1 VVHPGSPGGSR
12 TVPRPG
18 LAQIGADMC
27 AACRRNS
34 ASQLYFPTPLRDLM
48 IDPTNQV
55 CCAGITHMPLR
66 QGFQ

>member
-1 VVHPGSPGGSR
+1 
-12 TVPRPG
+12 
-18 LAQIGADMC
+18 MC